1 VRNCGRD
8 PAPRPRFAALAV
20 IAAALTAGISC
31 APIAGPRDPSDPW
44 ERMNRGTFRFNEGL
58 DRWVVEPVAKGM
70 DFVLPDPVERS
81 LGRFFENS
89 KIPIHFGNALL
100 QFKPVSAVEDL
111 ARFVVNTSIGLAG
124 FFDPASQIGLEAHQE
139 DFGQTLGVWGVPAGP
154 YLVLPVFGPSNPRD
168 TVGLA
173 ADTFS
178 TVYPWFIPLYAS
190 FSIGVGQRLNWR
202 SLALDQIAAE
212 REAALDYY
220 VAVRN
225 AYLSYRENQVRDQKE
240 AETDDEDL
248 YYLD

>member
-1 VRNCGRD
+1 MRL
-8 PAPRPRFAALAV
+8 ARFAV

-31 APIAGPRDPSDPW
+31 AHSDGDPDPSDPW

-58 DRWVVEPVAKGM
+58 DRWVIEPVAKGM
-70 DFVLPDPVERS
+70 DFVVPDPVERS
-81 LGRFFENS
+81 IRKFFDNS
-89 KIPIHFGNALL
+89 MIPIHFGNALL
-100 QFKPVSAVEDL
+100 QFKPVSAVEEL
-111 ARFVVNTSIGLAG
+111 ARFVVNTTIGLAG
-124 FFDPASQIGLEAHQE
+124 FFDPASHFGLEAHRE
-139 DFGQTLGVWGVPAGP
+139 DFGQTLGYWGVPPGP

-178 TVYPWFIPLYAS
+178 TVYPWFMPIYAS

-212 REAALDYY
+212 RKAALDYY

-225 AYLSYRENQVRDQKE
+225 AYMSYRENQIRDQE
-240 AETDDEDL
+240 EDETDGDDL

>member
-1 VRNCGRD
+1 MRPRGRD
-8 PAPRPRFAALAV
+8 PAPRPRLAALTV

-31 APIAGPRDPSDPW
+31 APITGPRDPSDPW

-58 DRWVVEPVAKGM
+58 DRWVVAPVAKGM

-81 LGRFFENS
+81 LAKFFENS

-124 FFDPASQIGLEAHQE
+124 FFDPASHLGLEAHQE
-139 DFGQTLGVWGVPAGP
+139 DFGQTLGVWGIPAGP

-168 TVGLA
+168 SVGLA
-173 ADTFS
+173 VDSFS

-202 SLALDQIAAE
+202 SLNLDGIAAE

-225 AYLSYRENQVRDQKE
+225 AYLSYRENLVRDQKE
-240 AETDDEDL
+240 DETDDEDL